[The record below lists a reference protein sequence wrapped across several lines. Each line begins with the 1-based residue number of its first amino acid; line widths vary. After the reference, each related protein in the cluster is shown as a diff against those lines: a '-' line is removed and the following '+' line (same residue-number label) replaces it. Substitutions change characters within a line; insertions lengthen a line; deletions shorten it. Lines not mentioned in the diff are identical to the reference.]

1 MSKSSPATS
10 PAPTRAAL
18 PPGAWTLVALLWL
31 AGGSNYLAR
40 NMPTTMRGSI
50 LQEIHMTEAQFGLL
64 MSALLWIYAF
74 ASPFGGF
81 LADRFSRRSMVLG
94 SFLLW
99 SIITSVTAF
108 VGNFEQFLTLRIL
121 LGLSQAFYIPAALAL
136 IVDYHRGP
144 TRALAAGVHLT
155 GYLFGASI
163 GGFAGWLAEKHG
175 WSYAYTVMGLP
186 NLGFGVLLY
195 LLLRE
200 PPRESLESV
209 PSGSPVVNI
218 KFSEALKS
226 LSKTGPFYVMML
238 AMCVQGAIGWMIVG
252 WMPTIMAE
260 QFKMGQ
266 GAAGFSA
273 LGYLYAAQLIG
284 LLGGGFLSDRW
295 SLTNPRSRIIIPAL
309 AILLTAPAFW
319 LTGWSPLIIF
329 TIVSLVMWGVA
340 MGCLG
345 ANMMPIVC
353 LIVDV
358 RYRATA
364 MGMLNLVINLCGGL
378 AIYGVGLLRDA
389 GFGVNLIL
397 TFAGVGVFLCGAL
410 LWLTNVLVRR
420 NERAKLVA

>member
-1 MSKSSPATS
+1 
-10 PAPTRAAL
+10 
-18 PPGAWTLVALLWL
+18 V

-50 LQEIHMTEAQFGLL
+50 LQEIDMTEAQFGLL
-64 MSALLWIYAF
+64 MSALLWVYAF

-94 SFLLW
+94 SFFLW
-99 SIITSVTAF
+99 SIITTATAF
-108 VGNFEQFLTLRIL
+108 VENFEQFLTLRIL

-144 TRALAAGVHLT
+144 TRALAAGIHLT

-195 LLLRE
+195 FLLRE
-200 PPRESLESV
+200 PTRESLESV

-226 LSKTGPFYVMML
+226 LSKTGPFYVMMA

-273 LGYLYAAQLIG
+273 LGYLYAGQLVG
-284 LLGGGFLSDRW
+284 LLGGGFGSDRL
-295 SLTNPRSRIIIPAL
+295 SRTNPRSRIIIPAV
-309 AILLTAPAFW
+309 AILLAAPAFW
-319 LTGWSPLIIF
+319 LTGWSPLLIF

-364 MGMLNLVINLCGGL
+364 IGMTNLVINLCGGL

-397 TFAGVGVFLCGAL
+397 KFAGVGVFLCGAL
-410 LWLTNVLVRR
+410 LWLTNVWVRR
-420 NERAKLVA
+420 IERAKSAT

>member
-1 MSKSSPATS
+1 
-10 PAPTRAAL
+10 
-18 PPGAWTLVALLWL
+18 
-31 AGGSNYLAR
+31 
-40 NMPTTMRGSI
+40 
-50 LQEIHMTEAQFGLL
+50 MTEAQFGLL
-64 MSALLWIYAF
+64 MSALLWVYAF

-94 SFLLW
+94 SFFLW
-99 SIITSVTAF
+99 SIITTATAF
-108 VGNFEQFLTLRIL
+108 VENFEQFLTLRIL

-144 TRALAAGVHLT
+144 TRALAAGIHLT

-195 LLLRE
+195 FLLRE
-200 PPRESLESV
+200 PTRESLESV

-226 LSKTGPFYVMML
+226 LSKTGPFYVMMA

-273 LGYLYAAQLIG
+273 LGYLYAGQLVG
-284 LLGGGFLSDRW
+284 LLGGGFGSDRL
-295 SLTNPRSRIIIPAL
+295 SRTNPRSRIIIPAV
-309 AILLTAPAFW
+309 AILLAAPAFW
-319 LTGWSPLIIF
+319 LTGWSPLLIF

-364 MGMLNLVINLCGGL
+364 IGMTNLVINLCGGL

-397 TFAGVGVFLCGAL
+397 KFAGVGVFLCGAL
-410 LWLTNVLVRR
+410 LWLTNVWVRR
-420 NERAKLVA
+420 IERAKSAT

>member
-1 MSKSSPATS
+1 MTKSSPVTS

-40 NMPTTMRGSI
+40 NLPTTMRGSI

-195 LLLRE
+195 FLLRE

-226 LSKTGPFYVMML
+226 LSKPGPFYLMMA
-238 AMCVQGAIGWMIVG
+238 AMCVQGAIGWVIVG
-252 WMPTIMAE
+252 WMPTIMSE

-266 GAAGFSA
+266 GAAGFTA
-273 LGYLYAAQLIG
+273 LGYLYVGQLIG
-284 LLGGGFLSDRW
+284 LLVGGFWSDRL

-329 TIVSLVMWGVA
+329 TIISLVMWGVA

-364 MGMLNLVINLCGGL
+364 IGMTNLVINICGGL

-389 GFGVNLIL
+389 KFGVNLIL
-397 TFAGVGVFLCGAL
+397 TFAGAGVFLCGAL
-410 LWLTNVLVRR
+410 LWLTNVMVRK
-420 NERAKLVA
+420 NERAKLAA